1 MRLLPVFIIAIFL
14 IACNNS
20 AKKKEDT
27 KDTAKQVVQ
36 MPETPDTIFTGFG
49 TEPFWWVYVVNNSK
63 IVFHPADGAV
73 VEVPFVATTSPDSI
87 TTKYN
92 SVSGNTTMDLTI
104 VKKSCNDGVSE
115 ETHRYAVT
123 LIIDKTKYS
132 GCGRK

>member
-1 MRLLPVFIIAIFL
+1 M
-14 IACNNS
+14 
-20 AKKKEDT
+20 
-27 KDTAKQVVQ
+27 
-36 MPETPDTIFTGFG
+36 
-49 TEPFWWVYVVNNSK
+49 YVVNNIK